1 MYLIVG
7 RAAGG
12 HPACAA
18 AGCSSARRP
27 PLKKRMED
35 SADHWQQD
43 QQKRLDAATNEKS
56 TERQLQI
63 AGRISAKQLAGS
75 VAV

>member
-1 MYLIVG
+1 
-7 RAAGG
+7 
-12 HPACAA
+12 
-18 AGCSSARRP
+18 
-27 PLKKRMED
+27 MED